1 MISKIN
7 KVIKNEYFLTV
18 LMAII
23 SYVTMCKQDSLI
35 SYNIHSWLIL
45 CLLLII
51 FKKSLNLKKE
61 KKYNKHIVIISFIF
75 SFLILSGRILYAFQ
89 SNPYESFWRELFQFK
104 SLIYLFGNFNI
115 IYCILINVIPKLCDL
130 DIKKVISNEIKIKPR
145 TVFLIS
151 FIVIFLAWIPYFLS
165 YYPAT
170 ITPDSVGELTQIV
183 DNFTHISNHH
193 PVIHVL
199 FIAIPFK
206 IGMAL
211 FNNINSAVALSTI
224 TQMIILA
231 SIFAY
236 LIKFLYEHKIKALIL
251 VLIVLYFAFVPMHG
265 YYSIVMW
272 KDVIFAG
279 CLLLLT
285 IQTIK
290 LYEKKKITIKNSISF
305 IIISILTVLFRNN
318 AIYMYFIYAFLA
330 FVFFR
335 KDYKQLIAIFAIV
348 FGTYF
353 IINGPVYNYF
363 DVTRSASSEYI
374 AMPMQQ
380 IGRMAFKNVEFN
392 QEEKELLNKLMPLEE
407 MKKNYNPQ
415 VSDGIKFN
423 KNYNAQV
430 FDNNKA
436 AYFKLWVRLVFKHPS
451 IASEAYLTSTLG
463 YWYPGVMYWSVAN
476 NIEENELGVYTSP
489 KISNKVIDF
498 TKKIEK
504 RDYPIINI
512 TWSIGLCFWILVLC
526 IYICKQKQGWKSLY
540 VYVPVFGIWLTMLI
554 ASPVYAEFR
563 YVYGAFTC
571 LPLLMIYPFMKINK
585 NK

>member
-1 MISKIN
+1 MKSLIKKI
-7 KVIKNEYFLTV
+7 IKNEYFLAV

-35 SYNIHSWLIL
+35 SYNLHSWLIL
-45 CLLLII
+45 CLLLIV
-51 FKKSLNLKKE
+51 FKKSLNIKE
-61 KKYNKHIVIISFIF
+61 KKKYNKHIIIMALIF

-115 IYCILINVIPKLCDL
+115 IYCILINIIPKLCEL
-130 DIKKVISNEIKIKPR
+130 NNNRLMNNNNSLKPR

-151 FIVIFLAWIPYFLS
+151 FIIILLAWIPYFLS

-170 ITPDSVGELTQIV
+170 IIADSVGELSQIV

-193 PVIHVL
+193 PVIHL
-199 FIAIPFK
+199 IFIAIPFK
-206 IGMAL
+206 IGMGL
-211 FNNINSAVALSTI
+211 FHNINFAVALSTI

-231 SIFAY
+231 AIFAY
-236 LIKFLYEHKIKALIL
+236 LIKFLYNHKTNRLIL
-251 VLIVLYFAFVPMHG
+251 IIVTLYFALVPMHG

-285 IQTIK
+285 IQTVK
-290 LYEKKKITIKNSISF
+290 LYEKKEITVKNSISF

-318 AIYMYFIYAFLA
+318 AIYMYFVYVFLA

-335 KDYKQLIAIFAIV
+335 KSYKQLIIIFGIV

-363 DVTRSASSEYI
+363 NVTRSASSEYI

-392 QEEKELLNKLMPLEE
+392 QEEKKLLNKLMPLEE

-423 KNYNAQV
+423 KNYNAKI
-430 FDNNKA
+430 FDNNKFT
-436 AYFKLWVRLVFKHPS
+436 YFKLWLQLIIKHPG
-451 IASEAYLTSTLG
+451 IAGEAYLTSTLG

-476 NIEENELGVYTSP
+476 NIEENALGIYPSP
-489 KISNKVIDF
+489 KINNRVIDF
-498 TKKIEK
+498 TKEIEN
-504 RDYPIINI
+504 RDYPIVNI
-512 TWSIGLCFWILVLC
+512 TWSIGVCFWILALSV
-526 IYICKQKQGWKSLY
+526 YVCKQKKGWKSLY

-571 LPLLMIYPFMKINK
+571 LPLLLVYPFMENNK
-585 NK
+585 KV

>member
-1 MISKIN
+1 MKSLIKKI
-7 KVIKNEYFLTV
+7 IKNEYFLAV

-35 SYNIHSWLIL
+35 SYNLHSWLIL
-45 CLLLII
+45 CLLLIV
-51 FKKSLNLKKE
+51 FKKSLNIKE
-61 KKYNKHIVIISFIF
+61 KKKYNKHIIIMALIF

-115 IYCILINVIPKLCDL
+115 IYCILINIIPKLCEL
-130 DIKKVISNEIKIKPR
+130 NNNRLMNNNNSLKPR

-151 FIVIFLAWIPYFLS
+151 FIIILLAWIPYFLS

-170 ITPDSVGELTQIV
+170 ITADSVGELSQIV

-193 PVIHVL
+193 PVIHL
-199 FIAIPFK
+199 IFIAIPFK
-206 IGMAL
+206 IGMGL
-211 FNNINSAVALSTI
+211 FHNINFAVALSTI

-231 SIFAY
+231 AIFAY
-236 LIKFLYEHKIKALIL
+236 LIKFLYNHKTNRLIL
-251 VLIVLYFAFVPMHG
+251 IIVTLYFALVPMHG

-285 IQTIK
+285 IQTVK
-290 LYEKKKITIKNSISF
+290 LYEKKEITVKNSISF

-318 AIYMYFIYAFLA
+318 AIYMYFVYVFLA

-335 KDYKQLIAIFAIV
+335 KSYKQLIIIFGIV

-363 DVTRSASSEYI
+363 NVTRSASSEYI

-392 QEEKELLNKLMPLEE
+392 QEEKKLLNKLMPLEE

-423 KNYNAQV
+423 KNYNAKI
-430 FDNNKA
+430 FDNNKFT
-436 AYFKLWVRLVFKHPS
+436 YFKLWLQLIIKHPG
-451 IASEAYLTSTLG
+451 IAGEAYLTSTLG

-476 NIEENELGVYTSP
+476 NIEENALGIYPSP
-489 KISNKVIDF
+489 KINNRVIDF
-498 TKKIEK
+498 TKEIEN
-504 RDYPIINI
+504 RDYPIVNI
-512 TWSIGLCFWILVLC
+512 TWSIGVCFWILALSV
-526 IYICKQKQGWKSLY
+526 YVCKQKKGWKSLY

-571 LPLLMIYPFMKINK
+571 LPLLLVYPFMENNK
-585 NK
+585 KV